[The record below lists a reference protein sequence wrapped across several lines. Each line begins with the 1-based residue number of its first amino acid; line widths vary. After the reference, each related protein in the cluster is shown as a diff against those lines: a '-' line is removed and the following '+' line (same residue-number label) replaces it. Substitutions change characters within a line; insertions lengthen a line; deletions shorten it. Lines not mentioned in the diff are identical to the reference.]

1 MVSGDDVRAQALVKC
16 REIFSRVTM
25 MTHLGVEL
33 VSMEEE
39 TATLALTG
47 DERHRNYMG
56 ALHGGAIAAA
66 IDTVAFMPGALLP
79 SGRKLAT
86 EGMELHFFRPSP
98 LGERVLFNAK
108 ILRNGRRV
116 VTVECEA
123 LAGGAKIAHAIVTL
137 LDLEA

>member
-1 MVSGDDVRAQALVKC
+1 MVGVPTGLEAATEKC

-25 MTHLGVEL
+25 MTHLGVEF
-33 VSMEEE
+33 VSMTEDSAE
-39 TATLALTG
+39 LALTG
-47 DERHRNYMG
+47 DERHRNYLG

-86 EGMELHFFRPSP
+86 EGMELHFFKPSA
-98 LGERVLFNAK
+98 LGERVTFGAR

-116 VTVECEA
+116 VTVECDA
-123 LAGGAKIAHAIVTL
+123 RVGGAKIAHAIVTL
-137 LDLEA
+137 IDLDA